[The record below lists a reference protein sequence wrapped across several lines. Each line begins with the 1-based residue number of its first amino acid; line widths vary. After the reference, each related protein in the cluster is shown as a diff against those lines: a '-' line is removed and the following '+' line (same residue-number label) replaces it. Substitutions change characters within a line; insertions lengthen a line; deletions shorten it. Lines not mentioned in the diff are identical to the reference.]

1 MLHELVRVTL
11 NNEMDLVLVHRR
23 SMKLAEMAGL
33 SLSAQTTFA
42 TAVSE
47 VSRNTIE
54 HGKNGCL
61 VLCVSHVKNEKQLIA
76 RIIDETYDPALNP
89 GLEYAK
95 RLVNKLNV
103 STAGD
108 KTAIELYFSFPLADK
123 LDAKK
128 IDEWRR
134 SFNSDEAI
142 SPYEEIKRKNEQLQ
156 SLAEKLKESEGQYK
170 TLTNSLPIIIFS
182 LGNSGE
188 LIYANKWL
196 SMFTGK
202 SIEELNISKWKDV
215 VHADDY
221 DAFHLLMNPHVT
233 SGAAAIKVQC
243 RLKNVIEDQYYWHLA
258 SLSPLKDEK
267 GDLLYWIGFV
277 VDIHAQKVVENTLQI
292 NKELQLVRDQLKE
305 HQLILEDNIAQLNRS
320 NKELQQ
326 FAYIASHDLQEPIRK
341 ISYYSDYF
349 LNKYRE
355 SIDEKGKDYLHGMLS
370 ASRRMRTLINDL
382 LAFSQVDKKATT
394 FKQVDLENVFRET
407 LQDMELNV
415 REKSAR
421 IQLEPLPTIEADES
435 MIRQLFG
442 NILSNSLKYAREH
455 EAPLIRISCI
465 ADKHT
470 IEIAVADNGI
480 GFDEKYLPKMF
491 TLFQRLH
498 TNDQY
503 KGTGLGLAICQKI
516 VDIHNGSITATS
528 KENEGATFKITLPV
542 KQLSI

>member
-1 MLHELVRVTL
+1 MIHELVRVTL

-23 SMKLAEMAGL
+23 SMKLAELCGL

-61 VLCVSHVKNEKQLIA
+61 VLCIAQIKNEKQLVA
-76 RIIDETYDPALNP
+76 RIIDDTEEHSANP

-103 STAGD
+103 STAGN
-108 KTAIELYFSFPLADK
+108 KTAIELYYSIPLAEK

-128 IDEWRR
+128 IDDLRR
-134 SFNSDEAI
+134 SFNSDESI
-142 SPYEEIKRKNEQLQ
+142 TPYEEIKRKNDQLQ
-156 SLAEKLKESEGQYK
+156 LLAEKLKESESQYK

-182 LGNSGE
+182 LNTAGE
-188 LIYANKWL
+188 LIYANNWL
-196 SMFTGK
+196 TQYTGQTQ
-202 SIEELNISKWKDV
+202 EQLNASKWKKA

-221 DAFHLLMNPHVT
+221 DAFHLLMNPHIT

-243 RLKNVIEDQYYWHLA
+243 RLQHCRDGEYYWHLA

-267 GDLLYWIGFV
+267 GELLYWIGFL
-277 VDIHAQKVVENTLQI
+277 VDIHAQKVVEDTLQV
-292 NKELQLVRDQLKE
+292 NKELQLMRDQ
-305 HQLILEDNIAQLNRS
+305 LEDNISKLNRS
-320 NKELQQ
+320 NMELQQ

-341 ISYYSDYF
+341 ISYYSDFF
-349 LNKYRE
+349 LNKY
-355 SIDEKGKDYLHGMLS
+355 IDNFDEKGREYLNGMLS
-370 ASRRMRTLINDL
+370 ASHRMRNLIHDL
-382 LAFSQVDKKATT
+382 LAFSQVDKKPTA
-394 FKQVDLENVFRET
+394 FRPVDLYKVVQET
-407 LQDMELNV
+407 LQDMEV
-415 REKSAR
+415 RIREQSAD
-421 IQLEPLPTIEADES
+421 IQVEPLPVIEADEG

-442 NILSNSLKYAREH
+442 NVISNSLKYAREDLK
-455 EAPLIRISCI
+455 PVIRISCAQQNGTI
-465 ADKHT
+465 AIYIT
-470 IEIAVADNGI
+470 DNGI

-498 TNDQY
+498 SNDQY

-516 VDIHNGSITATS
+516 VDLHNGSITASS
-528 KENEGATFKITLPV
+528 KENEGATFTISLPL
-542 KQLSI
+542 KQTSL